1 MDSQTSQIVQSQED
15 LQSSICHEPS
25 KETIYVNNDFHN
37 QTEKMKSPRQW
48 TPYVRPSN
56 EPRYVLGLPSL
67 PKQNWRI
74 VGPNT
79 IEEEVVVKSPSN
91 EPIYVTIEKV
101 VEETEESTLL
111 DQSDSRK
118 NIAINQSD
126 SKINIANANDQE
138 ESDTQTI
145 TFFEEGFDLDQLN
158 PRTQLVYSLICG
170 VLLFVGMSMITTSM
184 QNSDYDYKNDLTISI
199 FLQIQGT
206 VCVLLAITT
215 PILHALFHCYY
226 EKSILI
232 ARIIRNFALTILIL
246 EITVYFTLLFVVNT
260 SAIISKWF
268 IIFQQLWKLLFIQ
281 ISI

>member
-15 LQSSICHEPS
+15 LQSSICHEPQ

-67 PKQNWRI
+67 PKQKWRI

-79 IEEEVVVKSPSN
+79 IEEEEVVKSLSN

-118 NIAINQSD
+118 NIANNQSD
-126 SKINIANANDQE
+126 SKINIANDQE
-138 ESDTQTI
+138 QSDTQTI

-232 ARIIRNFALTILIL
+232 ARIIRNFALIILIL
-246 EITVYFTLLFVVNT
+246 EITVYFTLLFVVDT
-260 SAIISKWF
+260 WVIISKWF

-281 ISI
+281 ISF

>member
-15 LQSSICHEPS
+15 LQSSICHEPQ
-25 KETIYVNNDFHN
+25 KGTIYVNNDFHN

-79 IEEEVVVKSPSN
+79 IEEEEVVKSPSN

-101 VEETEESTLL
+101 VEETDESTLL

-118 NIAINQSD
+118 NIANNQSD

-138 ESDTQTI
+138 QSDTQTI

-158 PRTQLVYSLICG
+158 SRTQLVYSLICG
-170 VLLFVGMSMITTSM
+170 VLLFVGMTMITTAM
-184 QNSDYDYKNDLTISI
+184 QNSDYDYKNDQTFSI

-215 PILHALFHCYY
+215 PILHALFHCCY

-246 EITVYFTLLFVVNT
+246 EITVYFTLLFVVDT
-260 SAIISKWF
+260 WVIISKWF

-281 ISI
+281 ISF

>member
-1 MDSQTSQIVQSQED
+1 MDSQTSQIVQFQED

-37 QTEKMKSPRQW
+37 QTEKMKSRQW

-79 IEEEVVVKSPSN
+79 IEEEEVVKSPSSN

-101 VEETEESTLL
+101 VEETEASTLL

-118 NIAINQSD
+118 NIANNQSD

-138 ESDTQTI
+138 QSDTQTI

-246 EITVYFTLLFVVNT
+246 EITVYFTLLFVVDT
-260 SAIISKWF
+260 WVIISKWF

-281 ISI
+281 ISF

>member
-1 MDSQTSQIVQSQED
+1 MESQTSQIVQSQED
-15 LQSSICHEPS
+15 LQSS
-25 KETIYVNNDFHN
+25 KQTIYVNNDFHN

-118 NIAINQSD
+118 NIENNQSD

-138 ESDTQTI
+138 QSDTQTI
-145 TFFEEGFDLDQLN
+145 TFFEEGYDLDQLN

-170 VLLFVGMSMITTSM
+170 VLLFVGMTMITTAM
-184 QNSDYDYKNDLTISI
+184 QNSDYDYKNDITFSI

-215 PILHALFHCYY
+215 PILHALFHCCY

-260 SAIISKWF
+260 SSVISKWF

>member
-79 IEEEVVVKSPSN
+79 IEEEEVVKSPSSN

-126 SKINIANANDQE
+126 SKINIANDQE

-170 VLLFVGMSMITTSM
+170 VLLFVGMTMITTAM
-184 QNSDYDYKNDLTISI
+184 QNSDYKNDQTFSI

-215 PILHALFHCYY
+215 PILHALFHCCY

-246 EITVYFTLLFVVNT
+246 EITVYFTLLFVVDT
-260 SAIISKWF
+260 WVIISKWF

-281 ISI
+281 ISF

>member
-15 LQSSICHEPS
+15 LQSSICHEPQ

-101 VEETEESTLL
+101 VEETEESILL

-118 NIAINQSD
+118 NIANNQSD
-126 SKINIANANDQE
+126 SKINIANDQE
-138 ESDTQTI
+138 QSDTQTI
-145 TFFEEGFDLDQLN
+145 TFFEEGYDLDQLN
-158 PRTQLVYSLICG
+158 PRTQLVYSLIAA
-170 VLLFVGMSMITTSM
+170 VLLFVGMTMITTGI
-184 QNSDYDYKNDLTISI
+184 QKSDYDYKNGINFSI

-232 ARIIRNFALTILIL
+232 ARIIRNFALIILIL
-246 EITVYFTLLFVVNT
+246 EITVYFTLLFVVDT
-260 SAIISKWF
+260 WVIISKWF

-281 ISI
+281 ISF

>member
-37 QTEKMKSPRQW
+37 QTEKMKSLRQW
-48 TPYVRPSN
+48 TPYVCPSN

-67 PKQNWRI
+67 PKQKWRI

-79 IEEEVVVKSPSN
+79 IEEEEVVKSLSN

-111 DQSDSRK
+111 EQSDSRK
-118 NIAINQSD
+118 NIANNESD
-126 SKINIANANDQE
+126 SKINIANDQE
-138 ESDTQTI
+138 QSDTQTI

-232 ARIIRNFALTILIL
+232 ARIIRNFALIILIL
-246 EITVYFTLLFVVNT
+246 EITVYFTLLFVVDT
-260 SAIISKWF
+260 WVIISKWF

-281 ISI
+281 ISF

>member
-1 MDSQTSQIVQSQED
+1 MDSQKSQIVQSQED

-74 VGPNT
+74 LGPNT
-79 IEEEVVVKSPSN
+79 IEEVVKSPSN

-118 NIAINQSD
+118 NIANNQSD
-126 SKINIANANDQE
+126 SKINIANDQE

-246 EITVYFTLLFVVNT
+246 EITVYFTLLFVVDT
-260 SAIISKWF
+260 WVIISKWF

-281 ISI
+281 ISF

>member
-15 LQSSICHEPS
+15 LQSS
-25 KETIYVNNDFHN
+25 KQTIYVNNDFHN

-118 NIAINQSD
+118 NIENNQSD

-145 TFFEEGFDLDQLN
+145 TFFEEGYDLDQLN

-170 VLLFVGMSMITTSM
+170 VLLFVGMTMITTAM
-184 QNSDYDYKNDLTISI
+184 QNSDYDYKNDITFSI

-215 PILHALFHCYY
+215 PILHALFHCCY

-260 SAIISKWF
+260 SSVISKWF

>member
-1 MDSQTSQIVQSQED
+1 MESQTSQIVQSQED
-15 LQSSICHEPS
+15 LQSSIRHEPS

-79 IEEEVVVKSPSN
+79 IEEEEVVKSPSN
-91 EPIYVTIEKV
+91 EPIYVTIEKI

-118 NIAINQSD
+118 NIENNQSD

-138 ESDTQTI
+138 QSDTQKI

-170 VLLFVGMSMITTSM
+170 VLLFVGMTMITTAM
-184 QNSDYDYKNDLTISI
+184 QNSDYDYKKDQTFSI

-215 PILHALFHCYY
+215 PILHALFHCCY

-260 SAIISKWF
+260 SSVISKWF

>member
-1 MDSQTSQIVQSQED
+1 MESQTSQIVQSQED

-79 IEEEVVVKSPSN
+79 IDEEEVVKSPSN
-91 EPIYVTIEKV
+91 EPIYVAI
-101 VEETEESTLL
+101 EESTLL
-111 DQSDSRK
+111 DLSDSRK
-118 NIAINQSD
+118 NTIANNQSD
-126 SKINIANANDQE
+126 SKINIANDQE
-138 ESDTQTI
+138 QSDTQTI
-145 TFFEEGFDLDQLN
+145 TFFEEGYDLDQLN
-158 PRTQLVYSLICG
+158 PRTQLVYNLIAA
-170 VLLFVGMSMITTSM
+170 VLLFVGMTMITTGI
-184 QNSDYDYKNDLTISI
+184 QKSDYDYKNGINFSI

-215 PILHALFHCYY
+215 PILHALFHCCY
-226 EKSILI
+226 EKSILM

-246 EITVYFTLLFVVNT
+246 EITVYFTLLFLVNT
-260 SAIISKWF
+260 SSVISKWF

>member
-1 MDSQTSQIVQSQED
+1 MESQTSQIVQSQED
-15 LQSSICHEPS
+15 LQSSICYEPS

-79 IEEEVVVKSPSN
+79 IEEEVVKSPSN
-91 EPIYVTIEKV
+91 EPIYLTIEKV
-101 VEETEESTLL
+101 VEETEESILL

-118 NIAINQSD
+118 NIASNQSD
-126 SKINIANANDQE
+126 SKINIANDQE
-138 ESDTQTI
+138 QSDTETI
-145 TFFEEGFDLDQLN
+145 AFFEEGYDLDQLN
-158 PRTQLVYSLICG
+158 PRTQLVYSLIAA
-170 VLLFVGMSMITTSM
+170 VLLFVGMTMITTGI
-184 QNSDYDYKNDLTISI
+184 QKSDYDYKYGINFSI

-215 PILHALFHCYY
+215 PILHALFHCCY

-246 EITVYFTLLFVVNT
+246 EITVYFAIQFLVYT
-260 SAIISKWF
+260 SVISKWF
-268 IIFQQLWKLLFIQ
+268 IIFQQFMCILLNPRR
-281 ISI
+281 

>member
-1 MDSQTSQIVQSQED
+1 MDSQKSQIVQSQED

-37 QTEKMKSPRQW
+37 QTEKMKSRQW

-79 IEEEVVVKSPSN
+79 IEEEEVVKSPSSN

-126 SKINIANANDQE
+126 SKINIANDQE

-246 EITVYFTLLFVVNT
+246 EITVYFTLLFVVDT
-260 SAIISKWF
+260 WVIISKWF

-281 ISI
+281 ISF

>member
-1 MDSQTSQIVQSQED
+1 MDSQTSQIVQFQED

-101 VEETEESTLL
+101 VEATEESTLF

-118 NIAINQSD
+118 NIENNQSD
-126 SKINIANANDQE
+126 SNINIANANDQE
-138 ESDTQTI
+138 QSDTQKI

-158 PRTQLVYSLICG
+158 SRTQLVYSLICG
-170 VLLFVGMSMITTSM
+170 VLLFVGMTMITTAM
-184 QNSDYDYKNDLTISI
+184 QNSDYKNDQTFSI

-215 PILHALFHCYY
+215 PILHALFHCCY